1 MAVTENAS
9 AVPVPSPT
17 GMTPAVLA
25 VLAELEAVGPAHDRA
40 EAEHARR
47 LLNLERSTAEVLF
60 LLLRATGR
68 RRVLEVGTSNGVSA
82 LWIASALHDLP
93 DAAPLVTLERDPDR
107 HTQAVRNLAHAGLSE
122 RARPL
127 LGDAT
132 ALVATL
138 PGPFDCVFFDA
149 DRLSAPAQLA
159 LLLPRLLPDCL
170 LLADNALSHPG
181 DLAPYVAAVGHL
193 PGFAAL
199 TLPVGKGLHVAHR
212 RG

>member
-1 MAVTENAS
+1 MH
-9 AVPVPSPT
+9 
-17 GMTPAVLA
+17 GMTPEVLEVLA
-25 VLAELEAVGPAHDRA
+25 TLEAPGLAHDQGA
-40 EAEHARR
+40 ADHALR
-47 LLNLERSTAEVLF
+47 LLNLERPTAEALL

-82 LWIASALHDLP
+82 LWIASALRDLP
-93 DAAPLVTLERDPDR
+93 DAAPLVTLERDAER
-107 HTQAVRNLAHAGLSE
+107 HAQAVSNLARAGLSG
-122 RARPL
+122 RVRPL

-149 DRLSAPAQLA
+149 DRVSAPAQLA
-159 LLLPRLLPDCL
+159 LLLPRLTPDCL

-181 DLAPYVAAVGHL
+181 ELAPYVAAVARL
-193 PGFAAL
+193 PGFVAT

>member
-1 MAVTENAS
+1 MH
-9 AVPVPSPT
+9 
-17 GMTPAVLA
+17 GMSLEVLEVLA
-25 VLAELEAVGPAHDRA
+25 ALEAAGPAHDQG
-40 EAEHARR
+40 EADHARR
-47 LLNLERSTAEVLF
+47 LLNLERPTAEALF

-93 DAAPLVTLERDPDR
+93 DVPPLVTLERDPDR
-107 HTQAVRNLAHAGLSE
+107 HAQAVRNLH
-122 RARPL
+122 RARLSRRVQPL

-149 DRLSAPAQLA
+149 DRLSAPDQLA

-170 LLADNALSHPG
+170 LLADNALSHP
-181 DLAPYVAAVGHL
+181 DELAPYVAAVARL
-193 PGFAAL
+193 PDFAAT
-199 TLPVGKGLHVAHR
+199 TLRVGKGLHVAHR